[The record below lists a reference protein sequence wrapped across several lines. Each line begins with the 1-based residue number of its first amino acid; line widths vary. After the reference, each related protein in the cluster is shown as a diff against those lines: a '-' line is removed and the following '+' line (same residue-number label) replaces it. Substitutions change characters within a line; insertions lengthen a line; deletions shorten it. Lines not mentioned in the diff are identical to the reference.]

1 MAIEVKRREKESP
14 QSLLKRF
21 TRAVKRSG
29 ILIKARERMF
39 KDRNLSKEKKKRKA
53 LRRELMR
60 RYYER
65 LKKLG
70 KIQ

>member
-1 MAIEVKRREKESP
+1 MAIEVKRREKESL

-39 KDRNLSKEKKKRKA
+39 KDRNLSKEKKKREA

>member
-1 MAIEVKRREKESP
+1 MAIEVKRREKESL

-29 ILIKARERMF
+29 ILIKAREKMF

>member
-1 MAIEVKRREKESP
+1 MAIEVKRREKESL